1 MKNVAIVLGAFLT
14 LFLVACE
21 GDPGPPG
28 FDGPQGPQGP
38 PGEDGLQAQLFEV
51 DGVNFNYL
59 PEDNLYEAI
68 LVFDDFTGFQ
78 VGPNDA
84 VLVYRYDR
92 TVDFDDGTAEDIW
105 SLVPLDFF
113 LEQGTIQYLSGH
125 TTRDVEI
132 LINGNFN
139 LANLDT
145 GFIDNQ
151 LFRVAILP
159 GVAATAK
166 MDKSNIAEVM
176 NFLGLEEKDVQKIRM
191 K

>member
-28 FDGPQGPQGP
+28 FDGPQGP

-68 LVFDDFTGFQ
+68 LVFDDFTAFQ
-78 VGPNDA
+78 VGANDA

-176 NFLGLEEKDVQKIRM
+176 SFLGVTEKDVQKIRM